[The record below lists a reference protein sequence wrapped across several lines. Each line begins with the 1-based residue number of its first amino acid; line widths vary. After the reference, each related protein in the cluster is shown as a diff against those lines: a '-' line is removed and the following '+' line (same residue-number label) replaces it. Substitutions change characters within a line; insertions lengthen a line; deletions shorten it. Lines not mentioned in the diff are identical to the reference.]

1 MNDAAGTSPYD
12 VRALRR
18 SEFPWIEE
26 KGCVYLN
33 CASTGPLPER
43 TRRSAVELAQRMCT
57 PDYDLY
63 HDHLAMPAR
72 SREVCAELV
81 GAHPDEIAV
90 GANTSF
96 GLNLAAS
103 ALPIQRG
110 DRVLLLDGE
119 FPANVYPWLNLERRG
134 IRIEWIPRTDR
145 GLPNEEA
152 ALQRIAQGDVRVFA
166 VSAVSFST
174 GYRLDLE
181 TISRECQR
189 HGTYLVVD
197 GIQALG
203 VVPIDTAAVHID
215 ILACGG
221 QKWLLAPSGSGF
233 AYVRRDLIDQLDPA
247 TVGWLSFAPSQNFD
261 DLTNYAF
268 EPLDDARRFELGT
281 TAFSNLDALNHS
293 LSLLLE
299 LGIGCIEQH
308 VRSVQQP
315 LVDWVEM
322 HPDVGWVSDP
332 RIERRSGILSF
343 AVPDPVKI
351 GAVLRAAGVL
361 VSVREGGIRVATH
374 CFNSR
379 EDIDYLIH
387 ILEKSL
393 AT

>member
-1 MNDAAGTSPYD
+1 MNHATYD

-18 SEFPWIEE
+18 SEFPWLDE
-26 KGCVYLN
+26 KGRVYLN

-43 TRRSAVELAQRMCT
+43 TRRSMVELVRRMCA

-72 SREVCAELV
+72 SREACAQLI

-103 ALPIQRG
+103 ALPLQPG

-119 FPANVYPWLNLERRG
+119 FPANVYPWLNAERRG
-134 IRIEWIPRTDR
+134 IRLEWVPRAGR

-152 ALQRIAQGDVRVFA
+152 ALQRIAQGDIRVFA
-166 VSAVSFST
+166 ASAVSFSN

-181 TISRECQR
+181 MVSRECR
-189 HGTYLVVD
+189 RNGTYLVVD

-233 AYVRRDLIDQLDPA
+233 AYVRQDLIEQLDPT
-247 TVGWLSFAPSQNFD
+247 TVGWLGFAPSQHFG
-261 DLTNYAF
+261 DLTHYAF
-268 EPLDDARRFELGT
+268 EPLEDARRFELGT

-315 LVDWVEM
+315 LIDWVDA
-322 HPDVGWVSDP
+322 HPKVDWVSDP
-332 RIERRSGILSF
+332 SIERRSGILSF
-343 AVPDPVKI
+343 SVPDPMAV
-351 GAVLRAAGVL
+351 GATLRDADVL

-374 CFNSR
+374 CFNSQ
-379 EDIDYLIH
+379 EDIDVLIH
-387 ILEKSL
+387 VLEESL
-393 AT
+393 VT

>member
-1 MNDAAGTSPYD
+1 MNNAAGTPPYD

-18 SEFPWIEE
+18 SEFPQIDE
-26 KGCVYLN
+26 KGSVYLN

-43 TRRSAVELAQRMCT
+43 TRRSVVELAHRMCT

-63 HDHLAMPAR
+63 RDHLVMPAR
-72 SREVCAELV
+72 SREICADLI

-103 ALPIQRG
+103 ALPLKSD
-110 DRVLLLDGE
+110 DRVVLLEGE

-134 IRIEWIPRTDR
+134 IRLEWIPRTAR
-145 GLPNEEA
+145 GLPDEEA
-152 ALQRIAQGDVRVFA
+152 ALQRLAQGDVRVFA
-166 VSAVSFST
+166 ASAVSFST

-189 HGTYLVVD
+189 HGTYFVVD

-203 VVPIDTAAVHID
+203 VVPIDTAAVQID

-233 AYVRRDLIDQLDPA
+233 AYVRRALIDRLDPA
-247 TVGWLSFAPSQNFD
+247 TVGWLGFAPSQNFG
-261 DLTNYAF
+261 DLTKYAF

-281 TAFSNLDALNHS
+281 TAFSNLDALNYS

-299 LGIGCIEQH
+299 LGIGCIEEH

-315 LVDWVEM
+315 LVDWVEARS
-322 HPDVGWVSDP
+322 DVNWVSDP
-332 RIERRSGILSF
+332 SLKRRSGILSF
-343 AVPDPVKI
+343 AVPDPVKMGRI
-351 GAVLRAAGVL
+351 LRDADVL

-379 EDIDYLIH
+379 EDIEYLIH
-387 ILEKSL
+387 VLERSL
-393 AT
+393 AI

>member
-1 MNDAAGTSPYD
+1 MKDAAYTSPYD

-18 SEFPWIEE
+18 SEFPRIEE
-26 KGCVYLN
+26 KGSVYLN

-43 TRRSAVELAQRMCT
+43 TRRSVVELARRMCT

-63 HDHLAMPAR
+63 YDHLSIPAR
-72 SREVCAELV
+72 SREVCARLV

-103 ALPIQRG
+103 ALPLESG
-110 DRVLLLDGE
+110 DRVLLLEGE
-119 FPANVYPWLNLERRG
+119 FPANVYPWLNQVRRG
-134 IRIEWIPRTDR
+134 VEVEWIPRTDR

-152 ALQRIAQGDVRVFA
+152 ALQRLTRGDVRVFA
-166 VSAVSFST
+166 ASAVSFST

-189 HGTYLVVD
+189 QGTYLVVD

-203 VVPIDTAAVHID
+203 VVPIDTTAVHID

-233 AYVRRDLIDQLDPA
+233 AYVRRGLIDQLDPA
-247 TVGWLSFAPSQNFD
+247 SVGWLSFLPSQNFG

-268 EPLDDARRFELGT
+268 NFLEDARRFELGT

-315 LVDWVEM
+315 LVEWVEA

-332 RIERRSGILSF
+332 NIERRSGILSF
-343 AVPDPVKI
+343 AVPDPVGMGKT
-351 GAVLRAAGVL
+351 LRDADVL

-374 CFNSR
+374 CYNSR
-379 EDIDYLIH
+379 DDIEHLIH
-387 ILEKSL
+387 ILEEAL
-393 AT
+393 